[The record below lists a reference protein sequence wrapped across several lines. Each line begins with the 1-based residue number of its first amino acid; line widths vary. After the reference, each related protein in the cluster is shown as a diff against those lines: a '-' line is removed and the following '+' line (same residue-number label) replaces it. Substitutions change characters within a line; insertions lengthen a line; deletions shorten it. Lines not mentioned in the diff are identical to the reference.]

1 MLITANALIAAAMLA
16 AAAAPAKLPTDI
28 HPQSRSRLPPIQRDK
43 LNDEGKRVYDYV
55 RGANPTL
62 GTTGPG
68 AVTIY
73 SPGVAE
79 PFQQLNQY
87 LRKTVVGPRIF
98 EMCTLIAAY
107 EYKQG
112 YEWTGHEPAAVR
124 AGVEPAVL
132 EVIRNDKPTKGLPEK
147 DAAVIDFG
155 RSLLRGNRQVS
166 PELWA
171 KMVGYFGQQGVIEIA
186 TIVGDYVMAAIVL
199 NAANQLPME
208 GRESTLPWR

>member
-1 MLITANALIAAAMLA
+1 MTANVLIAAAVMA
-16 AAAAPAKLPTDI
+16 AAAGGAPAKLPPDI
-28 HPQSRSRLPPIQRDK
+28 HPASRSRLPPIEREK
-43 LNDEGKRVYDYV
+43 MSDEGKRVYDYV

-87 LRKTVVGPRIF
+87 LRKTVVGSRVF
-98 EMCTLIAAY
+98 EMCTLIAAFQ
-107 EYKQG
+107 YKQG

-124 AGVEPAVL
+124 AGVEPAIID
-132 EVIRNDKPTKGLPEK
+132 VIRNDKPTARLPDK

-155 RSLLRGNRQVS
+155 RALLRGNHQVS

-171 KMVGYFGQQGVIEIA
+171 KMVGHFGQQGTIEIA
-186 TIVGDYVMAAIVL
+186 AIVGDYVMAAIVL

-208 GRESTLPWR
+208 GREASLPWR